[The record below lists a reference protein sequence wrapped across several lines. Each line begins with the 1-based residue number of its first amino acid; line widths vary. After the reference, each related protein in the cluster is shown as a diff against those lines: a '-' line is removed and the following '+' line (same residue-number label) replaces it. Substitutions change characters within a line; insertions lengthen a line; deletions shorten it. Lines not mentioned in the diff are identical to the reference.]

1 MRKRSIKNTR
11 VNTEVQHELSNIIR
25 GGLKDPRVAPWT
37 SVVAAEVAPD
47 LKTCKAYISV
57 LGDAYEQEQTIKGLQ
72 SAEGYIRRE
81 LARTLNLRNTPEI
94 KFVLDQSIEY
104 GVNMSKKIDEVTKDL
119 KTEVL
124 RKMLNKVLENVSTI
138 AIGGHV
144 RPDGDCVGS
153 CVGLGQYIREN
164 YSDKTVDIYLKDIP
178 ESFHFLKGTET
189 ILESVDDEE
198 KVYDFFISLDCGDT
212 DRLEYSKTLFNKAKH
227 TFCVDHH
234 ISNIGFADVNHI
246 VPEASSTSEL
256 VYGLLD
262 EEKISQNVAE
272 ALYLGIVHDTGV
284 FQYSCA
290 GPETFRVAANLLE
303 KGIDGPKIIE
313 DTFYA
318 KSYAQNLVM
327 GRALMESILFLNGT
341 GIASYIRR
349 DVMDFYGVGP
359 KDLEGIVSQLRV
371 TEGVEVAVFMYELK
385 QNEFKVSLRSKE
397 KIDVSK
403 IAQYFGGGGH
413 KKASGFTMAGTPF
426 DVLNN
431 LSKQIEAQME
441 KLEKT
446 QEQ

>member
-1 MRKRSIKNTR
+1 
-11 VNTEVQHELSNIIR
+11 
-25 GGLKDPRVAPWT
+25 
-37 SVVAAEVAPD
+37 
-47 LKTCKAYISV
+47 
-57 LGDAYEQEQTIKGLQ
+57 
-72 SAEGYIRRE
+72 
-81 LARTLNLRNTPEI
+81 
-94 KFVLDQSIEY
+94 
-104 GVNMSKKIDEVTKDL
+104 
-119 KTEVL
+119 
-124 RKMLNKVLENVSTI
+124 MLNKVLEGVSTI

-189 ILESVDDEE
+189 ILESVADEE
-198 KVYDFFISLDCGDT
+198 KEYDLFIALDCGDT
-212 DRLEYSKTLFNKAKH
+212 GRLDYSKPLLDHAKH

-246 VPEASSTSEL
+246 VAEASSTSEL

-262 EEKISQNVAE
+262 EETISKNVAE

-290 GPETFRVAANLLE
+290 GPETFRVAAKLLE

-318 KSYAQNLVM
+318 KSYAQNQVM
-327 GRALMESILFLNGT
+327 GRALMESILFLNGV
-341 GIASYIRR
+341 GIASFIRKN
-349 DVMDFYGVGP
+349 VMDFYGVVP

-385 QNEFKVSLRSKE
+385 QNEFKVSLRSKSE
-397 KIDVSK
+397 LDVSK

-413 KKASGFTMAGTPF
+413 KKAAGFTMAGTPF

-431 LSKQIEAQME
+431 LSEQIEEQLE

>member
-1 MRKRSIKNTR
+1 
-11 VNTEVQHELSNIIR
+11 
-25 GGLKDPRVAPWT
+25 
-37 SVVAAEVAPD
+37 
-47 LKTCKAYISV
+47 
-57 LGDAYEQEQTIKGLQ
+57 
-72 SAEGYIRRE
+72 
-81 LARTLNLRNTPEI
+81 
-94 KFVLDQSIEY
+94 
-104 GVNMSKKIDEVTKDL
+104 
-119 KTEVL
+119 
-124 RKMLNKVLENVSTI
+124 MLNKILEGVSTI

-189 ILESVDDEE
+189 ILESVADEKKE
-198 KVYDFFISLDCGDT
+198 YDLFIALDCGDT
-212 DRLEYSKTLFNKAKH
+212 GRLDYSKPLLDHAKH

-246 VPEASSTSEL
+246 VAEASSTSEL

-262 EEKISQNVAE
+262 EEKISKNVAE

-290 GPETFRVAANLLE
+290 GPETFRVAAKLLE

-318 KSYAQNLVM
+318 KSYAQNQVM
-327 GRALMESILFLNGT
+327 GRALMESILFLNGV
-341 GIASYIRR
+341 GIASFIRKN
-349 DVMDFYGVGP
+349 VMDFYGVVP

-385 QNEFKVSLRSKE
+385 QNEFKVSLRSKSE
-397 KIDVSK
+397 LDVSK

-413 KKASGFTMAGTPF
+413 KKAAGFTMAGTPF

-431 LSKQIEAQME
+431 LSKQIEEQLE

>member
-1 MRKRSIKNTR
+1 
-11 VNTEVQHELSNIIR
+11 
-25 GGLKDPRVAPWT
+25 
-37 SVVAAEVAPD
+37 
-47 LKTCKAYISV
+47 
-57 LGDAYEQEQTIKGLQ
+57 
-72 SAEGYIRRE
+72 
-81 LARTLNLRNTPEI
+81 
-94 KFVLDQSIEY
+94 
-104 GVNMSKKIDEVTKDL
+104 
-119 KTEVL
+119 
-124 RKMLNKVLENVSTI
+124 MLNKILEGVSTI

-189 ILESVDDEE
+189 ILESVVDEE
-198 KVYDFFISLDCGDT
+198 KEYDLFIALDCGDT
-212 DRLEYSKTLFNKAKH
+212 GRLDYSKPLLDHAKH

-246 VPEASSTSEL
+246 VAEASSTSEL

-262 EEKISQNVAE
+262 EEKISKNVAE

-290 GPETFRVAANLLE
+290 GPETFRVAAKLLE

-318 KSYAQNLVM
+318 KSYAQNQVM
-327 GRALMESILFLNGT
+327 GRALMESILFLNGV
-341 GIASYIRR
+341 GIASFIRKN
-349 DVMDFYGVGP
+349 VMDFYGVVP

-385 QNEFKVSLRSKE
+385 QNEFKVSLRSKSE
-397 KIDVSK
+397 LDVSK

-413 KKASGFTMAGTPF
+413 KKAAGFTMAGTPF

-431 LSKQIEAQME
+431 LSEQIEEQLE

>member
-119 KTEVL
+119 KTEGVEE
-124 RKMLNKVLENVSTI
+124 MLNKVLENVSTI

-198 KVYDFFISLDCGDT
+198 KVYDLFISLDCGDT

>member
-1 MRKRSIKNTR
+1 
-11 VNTEVQHELSNIIR
+11 
-25 GGLKDPRVAPWT
+25 
-37 SVVAAEVAPD
+37 
-47 LKTCKAYISV
+47 
-57 LGDAYEQEQTIKGLQ
+57 
-72 SAEGYIRRE
+72 
-81 LARTLNLRNTPEI
+81 
-94 KFVLDQSIEY
+94 
-104 GVNMSKKIDEVTKDL
+104 
-119 KTEVL
+119 
-124 RKMLNKVLENVSTI
+124 MLNKILEGVSTI

-189 ILESVDDEE
+189 ILESVADEE
-198 KVYDFFISLDCGDT
+198 KEYDLFIALDCGDT
-212 DRLEYSKTLFNKAKH
+212 GRLDYSKPLLDHAKH

-246 VPEASSTSEL
+246 VAEASSTSEL

-262 EEKISQNVAE
+262 EEKISKNVAE

-290 GPETFRVAANLLE
+290 GPETFRVAAKLLE
-303 KGIDGPKIIE
+303 KEIDGPKIIE

-318 KSYAQNLVM
+318 KSYAQNQVM
-327 GRALMESILFLNGT
+327 GRALMESILFLNGV
-341 GIASYIRR
+341 GIASFIRKN
-349 DVMDFYGVGP
+349 VMDFYGVVP

-385 QNEFKVSLRSKE
+385 QNEFKVSLRSKSE
-397 KIDVSK
+397 LDVSK

-413 KKASGFTMAGTPF
+413 KKAAGFTMAGTPF

-431 LSKQIEAQME
+431 LSKQIEEQLE

>member
-1 MRKRSIKNTR
+1 
-11 VNTEVQHELSNIIR
+11 
-25 GGLKDPRVAPWT
+25 
-37 SVVAAEVAPD
+37 
-47 LKTCKAYISV
+47 
-57 LGDAYEQEQTIKGLQ
+57 
-72 SAEGYIRRE
+72 
-81 LARTLNLRNTPEI
+81 
-94 KFVLDQSIEY
+94 
-104 GVNMSKKIDEVTKDL
+104 
-119 KTEVL
+119 
-124 RKMLNKVLENVSTI
+124 MLNKILEGVSTI

-189 ILESVDDEE
+189 ILESVADEE
-198 KVYDFFISLDCGDT
+198 KEYDLFIALDCGDT
-212 DRLEYSKTLFNKAKH
+212 GRLDYSKPLLDHAKH

-246 VPEASSTSEL
+246 VAEASSTSEL

-262 EEKISQNVAE
+262 EEKISKNVAE

-290 GPETFRVAANLLE
+290 GPETFRVAAKLLE

-318 KSYAQNLVM
+318 KSYAQNQVM
-327 GRALMESILFLNGT
+327 GRALMESILFLNGV
-341 GIASYIRR
+341 GIASFIRKN
-349 DVMDFYGVGP
+349 VMDFYGVVP

-385 QNEFKVSLRSKE
+385 QNEFKVSLRSKSE
-397 KIDVSK
+397 LDVSK
-403 IAQYFGGGGH
+403 ISQYFGGGGH
-413 KKASGFTMAGTPF
+413 KKAAGFTMAGTPF

-431 LSKQIEAQME
+431 LSEQIEEQLE

>member
-1 MRKRSIKNTR
+1 
-11 VNTEVQHELSNIIR
+11 
-25 GGLKDPRVAPWT
+25 
-37 SVVAAEVAPD
+37 
-47 LKTCKAYISV
+47 
-57 LGDAYEQEQTIKGLQ
+57 
-72 SAEGYIRRE
+72 
-81 LARTLNLRNTPEI
+81 
-94 KFVLDQSIEY
+94 
-104 GVNMSKKIDEVTKDL
+104 
-119 KTEVL
+119 
-124 RKMLNKVLENVSTI
+124 MLNKILEGVSTI

-189 ILESVDDEE
+189 ILESVADKE
-198 KVYDFFISLDCGDT
+198 KEYDLFIALDCGDT
-212 DRLEYSKTLFNKAKH
+212 GRLDYSKPLLDHAKH

-246 VPEASSTSEL
+246 VAEASSTSEL

-262 EEKISQNVAE
+262 EEKISKNVAE

-290 GPETFRVAANLLE
+290 GPETFRVAAKLLE

-318 KSYAQNLVM
+318 KSYAQNQVM
-327 GRALMESILFLNGT
+327 GRALMESILFLNGV
-341 GIASYIRR
+341 GIASFIRKN
-349 DVMDFYGVGP
+349 VMDFYGVVP

-385 QNEFKVSLRSKE
+385 QNEFKVSLRSKSE
-397 KIDVSK
+397 LDVSK

-413 KKASGFTMAGTPF
+413 KKAAGFTMAGTPF

-431 LSKQIEAQME
+431 LSKQIEEQLE

>member
-1 MRKRSIKNTR
+1 MERIEEILDG
-11 VNTEVQHELSNIIR
+11 V
-25 GGLKDPRVAPWT
+25 
-37 SVVAAEVAPD
+37 
-47 LKTCKAYISV
+47 KTM
-57 LGDAYEQEQTIKGLQ
+57 G
-72 SAEGYIRRE
+72 
-81 LARTLNLRNTPEI
+81 
-94 KFVLDQSIEY
+94 
-104 GVNMSKKIDEVTKDL
+104 
-119 KTEVL
+119 
-124 RKMLNKVLENVSTI
+124 
-138 AIGGHV
+138 IGGHV

-178 ESFHFLKGTET
+178 ESFYFLKGTET

-198 KVYDFFISLDCGDT
+198 KVYDLFISLDCGDT
-212 DRLEYSKTLFNKAKH
+212 DRLEYS
-227 TFCVDHH
+227 
-234 ISNIGFADVNHI
+234 VNHI
-246 VPEASSTSEL
+246 IPEASSTSEL

-341 GIASYIRR
+341 GIASYIRK

-413 KKASGFTMAGTPF
+413 PDLQWREHRLMC
-426 DVLNN
+426 
-431 LSKQIEAQME
+431 
-441 KLEKT
+441 
-446 QEQ
+446 